1 MSTFTEND
9 YPSLVP
15 YLVVQGAA
23 KAIEFY
29 KTAFGAQE
37 RYRLCTTGSDVIGHA
52 ELSIQDQVIMLADEM
67 PGRNT
72 SPTTLKGTTTTF
84 CLMVADA
91 DVAFAR
97 AVEAG
102 AIAIMPPCDM
112 FYGYRMAMVSD
123 PFGHQWMMQHH
134 QRSISVE
141 EMQKSWNEMV
151 GQCPESQQA

>member
-1 MSTFTEND
+1 MSTFTEKD
-9 YPSLVP
+9 YPALVP

-37 RYRLCTTGSDVIGHA
+37 RYRLCATGSDTIGHA
-52 ELSIQDQVIMLADEM
+52 ELSIRGHVIMLADEM

-72 SPTTLKGTTTTF
+72 SPTTLKGTATTF

-91 DVAFAR
+91 DEAFAR
-97 AVEAG
+97 AVAAG
-102 AIAIMPPCDM
+102 ATVIMPPCDM

-123 PFGHQWMMQHH
+123 PFGHQWMIQH
-134 QRSISVE
+134 QLRAVSVE
-141 EMQKSWNEMV
+141 EMQKSWNEMS
-151 GQCPESQQA
+151 GQCPQSEQD

>member
-1 MSTFTEND
+1 MSSFTEND
-9 YPSLVP
+9 YPSLIP

-37 RYRLCTTGSDVIGHA
+37 RYRLCTAGSDLIGHA

-84 CLMVADA
+84 CLMVSDA
-91 DVAFAR
+91 DEAFAR

-102 AIAIMPPCDM
+102 AIATMPPCDM
-112 FYGYRMAMVSD
+112 R
-123 PFGHQWMMQHH
+123 
-134 QRSISVE
+134 RT
-141 EMQKSWNEMV
+141 QKTRPV
-151 GQCPESQQA
+151 AKL